1 MLEEES
7 GIDEAIVEERGY
19 YTARNTS
26 EVLPV
31 FSKGQRRIR
40 LVLPMFS
47 PDGETNNYQLRPDKP
62 RKPKKGKPAKYMTPK
77 GSSSILDVHPRNM
90 GKVGDPSVDLWITEG
105 VKKGDALTSHGL
117 CAVALVGVWNWQRSG
132 ELLPCWEHVAL
143 QGREVFVV
151 FDSDVMVKPQRYSR
165 P

>member
-1 MLEEES
+1 
-7 GIDEAIVEERGY
+7 
-19 YTARNTS
+19 
-26 EVLPV
+26 
-31 FSKGQRRIR
+31 
-40 LVLPMFS
+40 MFS

-132 ELLPCWEHVAL
+132 ELLPCWEHGAL
-143 QGREVFVV
+143 QRREVFVV
-151 FDSDVMVKPQRYSR
+151 FDSDVMVKPEVQQALERFVTSLEGRGASVRVIYLPDPGR
-165 P
+165 L